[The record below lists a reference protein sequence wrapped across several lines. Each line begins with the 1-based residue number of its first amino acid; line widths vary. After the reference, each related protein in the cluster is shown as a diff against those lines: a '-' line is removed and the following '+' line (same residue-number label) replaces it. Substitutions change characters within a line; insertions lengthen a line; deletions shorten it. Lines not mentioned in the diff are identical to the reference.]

1 MTLLLLIAFIG
12 IPIIEIAGF
21 ITVGSWIGLWWTLGT
36 VLLTAIVGTAL
47 VRSQSTSVLARINQQ
62 LAVGEMPA
70 RALFD
75 GLCLLAAALLLLT
88 PGFFTDA
95 IGIALLLPPVRALIA
110 PLLLRWAQRR
120 GNLSFGGMGGGGGAG
135 GFGFSYAGGNGSSS
149 GSAPDIIDG
158 EAEVVETDPE
168 KQIPPS
174 RD

>member
-47 VRSQSTSVLARINQQ
+47 VRSQSTSVLARINEE
-62 LAVGEMPA
+62 LAVGEIPA

-110 PLLLRWAQRR
+110 PLLLRWAPTALHWSGVVRSLKR
-120 GNLSFGGMGGGGGAG
+120 GMKSWPSLSTIWVKPNM
-135 GFGFSYAGGNGSSS
+135 
-149 GSAPDIIDG
+149 
-158 EAEVVETDPE
+158 V
-168 KQIPPS
+168 
-174 RD
+174 

>member
-12 IPIIEIAGF
+12 TPIIEIAGF
-21 ITVGSWIGLWWTLGT
+21 ITVGGWIGLWPTLGT
-36 VLLTAIVGTAL
+36 VLLTAIVGSLL
-47 VRSQSTSVLARINQQ
+47 VRSQSMSIIARINEQ
-62 LAVGEMPA
+62 LAVGELPA

-88 PGFFTDA
+88 PGFFTDT

-110 PLLLRWAQRR
+110 PALLRWAQQR
-120 GNLSFGGMGGGGGAG
+120 GNLSFNAMWGAGVRGGGGG
-135 GFGFSYAGGNGSSS
+135 SP
-149 GSAPDIIDG
+149 GSADRTRTPDIIDG
-158 EAEVVETDPE
+158 EAEVIETDPK

>member
-47 VRSQSTSVLARINQQ
+47 VRSQSTSVLARINEQ
-62 LAVGEMPA
+62 LAAGEMPA

-75 GLCLLAAALLLLT
+75 GLCLLVAALLLLT

-95 IGIALLLPPVRALIA
+95 IGIALLLPLVRALIA
-110 PLLLRWAQRR
+110 PLLLAWAQRR
-120 GNLSFGGMGGGGGAG
+120 GNLSFAGMGGGGSG
-135 GFGFSYAGGNGSSS
+135 GFGFSYAGGNGRTS

>member
-1 MTLLLLIAFIG
+1 MTLLLLIAFVG
-12 IPIIEIAGF
+12 VPIIEIAGF

-47 VRSQSTSVLARINQQ
+47 VRSQSTSVIARINQQ
-62 LAVGEMPA
+62 LAIGEMPA

-75 GLCLLAAALLLLT
+75 GLRLLAAALLLLT

-95 IGIALLLPPVRALIA
+95 VGIALLLPPVRALIA

-120 GNLSFGGMGGGGGAG
+120 GNLSFAGMGGGGSG
-135 GFGFSYAGGNGSSS
+135 GYGFSHASGNNGSR

-168 KQIPPS
+168 RQIPPS

>member
-47 VRSQSTSVLARINQQ
+47 VRSQSTSVIARINQQ

-95 IGIALLLPPVRALIA
+95 VGISLLLPPVRALIA

-120 GNLSFGGMGGGGGAG
+120 GNLFFGGVGGGGSG
-135 GFGFSYAGGNGSSS
+135 GFGFSNAGGNGSSS

-158 EAEVVETDPE
+158 EAGVVETDPE